1 MEMNNLSDVEFKP
14 LVIRIFKELSEN
26 FNSIK
31 KDMKTI
37 ETPSQK

>member
-31 KDMKTI
+31 KDPVRNEGYI
-37 ETPSQK
+37 N